1 MALIAR
7 GDIPLSEDPSARY
20 LPWLLGIMCYF
31 AVLATVGAVTSHRL
45 AARWDFALA
54 SVVTVQIPAADPD
67 VDDTR
72 KMEQAIRMMRGLP
85 DLSRLQ
91 RVDPAESAD
100 LLAPWIGPDLVRD
113 LPLPR
118 LFDLHFAQSPAA
130 ALPQFEK
137 RLAELYPGV
146 TVDAHSR
153 WMGHVARLTRAV
165 EAMGLT
171 VLVLVMGASV
181 IAVIFAVRTSVSI
194 HREVISILHLI
205 GARDGYIA
213 SEFQAHVLKMALR
226 GGAVG
231 ALLALGTLA
240 AMSALLDPSAARSPG
255 LLGAVVGG
263 LPADAVEWALIVA
276 APLLVAFV
284 AWIAARFSVLGALRK
299 LNP

>member
-1 MALIAR
+1 MALITR
-7 GDIPLSEDPSARY
+7 GDIPLNQDPSARY

-45 AARWDFALA
+45 AARWDFALG
-54 SVVTVQIPAADPD
+54 SVVTVQLPAAEPG
-67 VDDTR
+67 VDDTLE
-72 KMEQAIRMMRGLP
+72 MEQAIRMMRALPGLV
-85 DLSRLQ
+85 RLQ
-91 RVDPAESAD
+91 RVDPSESAH
-100 LLAPWIGPDLVRD
+100 LLAPWLGADLVRD

-118 LFDLHFAQSPAA
+118 LFDLHFEHEPTTELTS
-130 ALPQFEK
+130 FES

-146 TVDAHSR
+146 SVDAHSR
-153 WMGHVARLTRAV
+153 WMGHVAKLTRAV

-171 VLVLVMGASV
+171 VLALVMSASV
-181 IAVIFAVRTSVSI
+181 IAVVFAVRTSVSI

-226 GGAVG
+226 GGIVG
-231 ALLALGTLA
+231 GLLAVGTLA
-240 AMSALLDPSAARSPG
+240 AMAALLDPDAARSPG
-255 LLGAVVGG
+255 LLGTAIGG
-263 LPADAVEWALIVA
+263 LPDDLLDWVFIVA

-284 AWIAARFSVLGALRK
+284 AWIAARFSVMGALRR